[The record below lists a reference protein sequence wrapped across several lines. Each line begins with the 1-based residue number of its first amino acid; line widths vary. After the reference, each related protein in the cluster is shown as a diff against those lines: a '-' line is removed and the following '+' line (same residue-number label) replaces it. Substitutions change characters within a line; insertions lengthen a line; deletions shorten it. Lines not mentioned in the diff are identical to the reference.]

1 MGTHT
6 IHRTGVPTTRT
17 SEDHGR
23 VLFTV
28 VGGAALVVAAFL
40 DWSRDMTGVTLS
52 NHSLINIDFLA
63 QSDIVRTVGGL
74 AVVIGLVGMFGLVD
88 RSGWLTRLAGV
99 LGIALFVMFVIQV
112 FRSDVHTMQPGAWLA
127 LAGGVVMLIGGFL
140 PGYGH
145 QVAGEPMVY
154 EERRVDPDYEQRRL
168 DPDYEERRLDP
179 VDPGRPVDQRSLD
192 AEAAAESERRSER
205 A

>member
-6 IHRTGVPTTRT
+6 IHRTDVATTRT

-40 DWSRDMTGVTLS
+40 NWSRDMTGITLS
-52 NHSLINIDFLA
+52 NHSLINTEFLK
-63 QSDIVRTVGGL
+63 QSDAVRTVGGL
-74 AVVIGLVGMFGLVD
+74 AVVIGLVGIFGLVD
-88 RSGWLTRLAGV
+88 RSGWLTRLCGV
-99 LGIALFVMFVIQV
+99 LGIALFAMFVIQV
-112 FRSDVHTMQPGAWLA
+112 LRSDAHTMQPGAWLA

-140 PGYGH
+140 PSYGH
-145 QVAGEPMVY
+145 QAVGEPTVSK
-154 EERRVDPDYEQRRL
+154 ERGA
-168 DPDYEERRLDP
+168 DP
-179 VDPGRPVDQRSLD
+179 VDPGRRVDQRSLD
-192 AEAAAESERRSER
+192 AEAAAESERRGER